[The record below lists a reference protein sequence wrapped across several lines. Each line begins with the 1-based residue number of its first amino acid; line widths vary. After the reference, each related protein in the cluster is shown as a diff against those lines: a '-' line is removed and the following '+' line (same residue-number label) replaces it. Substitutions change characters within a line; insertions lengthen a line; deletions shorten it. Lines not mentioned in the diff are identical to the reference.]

1 MFPGGILQPPFYDTN
16 APQSMNFG
24 GIGIVVGHELTHG
37 FDDQGEL
44 AFWWAQMC
52 HVTRVYVVSSPGAL
66 YDLNGNLNKWW
77 NDKTYEKFKN
87 KTDCMAKQYNKYKV
101 KDLAVSS

>member
-1 MFPGGILQPPFYDTN
+1 MISLSDLKLNVFDNFVSVFPGGILQPPFYDTN

-44 AFWWAQMC
+44 AF
-52 HVTRVYVVSSPGAL
+52 
-66 YDLNGNLNKWW
+66 
-77 NDKTYEKFKN
+77 
-87 KTDCMAKQYNKYKV
+87 
-101 KDLAVSS
+101 